1 MYEYYTKGTCSR
13 KISFSV
19 EGSRIGDVLFT
30 GGCDG
35 NCKALAKLLEG
46 MHVREAMEKLS
57 GIRCGNKGTSCADQL
72 SRAIA
77 EALENNREVRGE
89 NG

>member
-1 MYEYYTKGTCSR
+1 MYEYTTKGTCSR

-19 EGSRIGDVLFT
+19 EDSRIANVLFV

-35 NCKALAKLLEG
+35 NAKALARLLEG
-46 MHVREAMEKLS
+46 MQVTEAMEKLA

-77 EALENNREVRGE
+77 ETLENNREVRGE

>member
-1 MYEYYTKGTCSR
+1 MYEYTTKGTCSR

-19 EGSRIGDVLFT
+19 VDSRIANVLFV

-35 NCKALAKLLEG
+35 NAKALAKLLEG
-46 MHVREAMEKLS
+46 MQVTEAMEKLA

-77 EALENNREVRGE
+77 ETLENNREVRGE